1 MKTKI
6 VTDYCRKCGDEKRMC
21 GQKASPDEFRFSLYS
36 SGLFAFIWFDLFPQF
51 KMILYSK
58 MRAEFI
64 NIHTNENEDKNG

>member
-1 MKTKI
+1 M
-6 VTDYCRKCGDEKRMC
+6 
-21 GQKASPDEFRFSLYS
+21 SFRFSLYS

-51 KMILYSK
+51 KTILYSK

>member
-1 MKTKI
+1 MSPIIVENAVTKNECADI
-6 VTDYCRKCGDEKRMC
+6 KE
-21 GQKASPDEFRFSLYS
+21 SPDEFQIFSVLI
-36 SGLFAFIWFDLFPQF
+36 GLFAFIWFDLFPQF